1 MSCIANLRVPIE
13 KQHTCAACGCVFRY
27 LMQKNVI
34 ACGTTQRQAQANLPG
49 CVRQQMAIWQQD
61 PESLAEKH
69 PCPDCGLVQP
79 GMVSSALV
87 SHASAA
93 GFAFICLLFLLAT
106 QEAWKESGI
115 SLPTLAV
122 VGIVLLGGMAAFHL
136 FTLFSGPN
144 RNRQANRE
152 QAQQEVATGV
162 LTVVSPGDQA
172 AADRVPPR
180 LTAANLI
187 PTALVILAPL
197 ACGVALVVQAEK
209 PEPASNAYLRPA
221 VVSPGE
227 TCGCVIPNLNV
238 QGLGHW
244 RGQPTVRV
252 LNAKEVGAPEKLD
265 ARGNEE
271 QWGSEVSV
279 WLRRFERP
287 ADQPL
292 CPMIRLSLPN
302 NPALAGKT
310 LQLQVSMKMTYAV
323 LKGRDTFE
331 NKTASITSTF
341 PVTLATPESLQGGPV
356 FLFAL
361 AAGCVASALGG
372 LWLGMLVPRGSR
384 EGSETFFHEPAT
396 GFPS

>member
-1 MSCIANLRVPIE
+1 
-13 KQHTCAACGCVFRY
+13 
-27 LMQKNVI
+27 
-34 ACGTTQRQAQANLPG
+34 
-49 CVRQQMAIWQQD
+49 MA
-61 PESLAEKH
+61 
-69 PCPDCGLVQP
+69 V
-79 GMVSSALV
+79 
-87 SHASAA
+87 
-93 GFAFICLLFLLAT
+93 
-106 QEAWKESGI
+106 
-115 SLPTLAV
+115 
-122 VGIVLLGGMAAFHL
+122 FHL

-162 LTVVSPGDQA
+162 LTVVSPGDPA

-180 LTAANLI
+180 LTGANLI

-197 ACGVALVVQAEK
+197 ACVVALVDQANK
-209 PEPASNAYLRPA
+209 PEPPVNAYLRPA
-221 VVSPGE
+221 IVSPGE
-227 TCGCVIPNLNV
+227 TSGCVIPNLRV
-238 QGLGHW
+238 EGLGPW
-244 RGQPTVRV
+244 RGQPTVRA

-292 CPMIRLSLPN
+292 CPMIRLSFPN

-310 LQLQVSMKMTYAV
+310 LQLQVSMNMTYAV
-323 LKGRDTFE
+323 LKGRDNFE
-331 NKTASITSTF
+331 NKSASVTSTF
-341 PVTLATPESLQGGPV
+341 PVTLATPESLKGGPV

-361 AAGCVASALGG
+361 GAGCVASALGG
-372 LWLGMLVPRGSR
+372 LWLCLLVTRGPK
-384 EGSETFFHEPAT
+384 EGSDTFFHEPAT